1 MHNCNLRRNLWF
13 LGACAVLAGAAVPP
27 AHAQSAVARRIE
39 RRLTTPPLNRAH
51 WGILVID
58 DRGRTV
64 YEHNAD
70 RLFVPASTAKL
81 VVAAA
86 ASALLPADFRVVTN
100 VYASGPIVEGV
111 LQGDLVIYG
120 RGDPTFSTRCYGAD
134 TLAAGAC
141 DSSWA
146 RIDTLA
152 TRLADRGFR
161 RVAGA
166 IVGDGSH
173 FDSELTHPGWESYD
187 LNWWYAAPVSGLGFN
202 DNSLD
207 ITYAPGPSVGAPVEV
222 RFWPDLGLFVFENRT
237 RTLAAGER
245 RTIDFFRA
253 PGTNRIW
260 AEGGVP
266 SGARPRTEYFAIPD
280 PPLFFAA
287 ALREALARR
296 GVSVEG
302 PTRSTVDST
311 LYASL
316 RETAPIAEAASRPLT
331 DLLYPVLNSSQN
343 WFAEMIL
350 KVLGRQ
356 FSGVGT
362 WEAGLAAER
371 RFLIDS
377 VGVDSTAFA
386 LRDGSG
392 LATTN
397 LLTPRALVA
406 LLAYMRGHPQ
416 GTAFVRGL
424 PRSGQPGS
432 LRDRFVGTPL
442 DGRVVA
448 KTGSISRVNALAGYV
463 ERPDGRTLT
472 FAILANNHT
481 VSYSAMLQHI
491 DSLVLEIAK

>member
-1 MHNCNLRRNLWF
+1 MNNCNLRRNLWF
-13 LGACAVLAGAAVPP
+13 LGACAALVGAAVPP
-27 AHAQSAVARRIE
+27 IHAQSGLARRIE
-39 RRLTTPPLNRAH
+39 RRLATPPLDRAH
-51 WGILVID
+51 WGLLVVD

-70 RLFVPASTAKL
+70 RFFVPASTAKL

-86 ASALLPADFRVVTN
+86 ASTLLPADFRAVTSL
-100 VYASGPIVEGV
+100 YASGPIVDGV
-111 LQGDLVIYG
+111 LHGDLVIYG
-120 RGDPTFSTRCYGAD
+120 RGDPSFSTRCYGAD
-134 TLAAGAC
+134 TLAVGAC

-152 TRLADRGFR
+152 NQLADRGIR

-173 FDSELTHPGWESYD
+173 FDPELVHAGWESYD

-207 ITYAPGPSVGAPVEV
+207 VTYAPGPAVGAPVAV
-222 RFWPDLGLFVFENRT
+222 QFWPDLGVFLFENRT
-237 RTLAAGER
+237 RTLNSGER
-245 RTIDFFRA
+245 RTIDFFRE
-253 PGTNRIW
+253 PGTTRIW

-266 SGARPRTEYFAIPD
+266 LGARPRTEYFAIPN
-280 PPLFFAA
+280 PALFFAA

-302 PTRSTVDST
+302 PTRSTLDST

-316 RETAPIAEAASRPLT
+316 RATTPVAEVASRPLG
-331 DLLYPVLNSSQN
+331 DLIYPVLNSSQN
-343 WFAEMIL
+343 WFAEMLL
-350 KVLGRQ
+350 KILGRQ
-356 FSGVGT
+356 VSGTGSWT
-362 WEAGLAAER
+362 AGLAAER

-377 VGVDSTAFA
+377 VGLDSTAVA
-386 LRDGSG
+386 LSDGSG

-406 LLAYMRGHPQ
+406 LLAYMHTHPQ
-416 GTAFVRGL
+416 GAGFVRGL

-432 LRDRFVGTPL
+432 LRDRYVGTPL
-442 DGRVVA
+442 EGRVVA
-448 KTGSISRVNALAGYV
+448 KTGSIARVNSLAGYV
-463 ERPDGRTLT
+463 ERPDGGTLT

-481 VSYSAMLQHI
+481 VSYSGILQHI
-491 DSLVLEIAK
+491 DSLVLELAR